1 MTNRSKAIGT
11 AWENAVVDYLRDHG
25 GRPFCERRAQNG
37 INDRGDITGLPAVVI
52 EAKAAKSLSIGAW
65 LKELDAE
72 IANDLARSKD
82 YATTGALWIK
92 TRGKTS
98 AGDGYIVMR
107 PDVWLKLLKEAGY

>member
-11 AWENAVVDYLRDHG
+11 RWESAIVDYLRAN
-25 GRPFCERRAQNG
+25 GRPFVERRTLGG
-37 INDRGDITGLPAVVI
+37 INDRGDITGLPAVVL
-52 EAKAAKSLSIGAW
+52 EAKACKTLSIGAW

-82 YATTGALWIK
+82 DATTGALWIK

>member
-1 MTNRSKAIGT
+1 MTNRSKITGTRWESAI
-11 AWENAVVDYLRDHG
+11 VDYLRAN
-25 GRPFCERRAQNG
+25 GRPFAERRTLG
-37 INDRGDITGLPAVVI
+37 GGGNDRGDITGLPAVVI

-82 YATTGALWIK
+82 DATTGALWVK

-98 AGDGYIVMR
+98 AGEGYIVMR
-107 PDVWLKLLKEAGY
+107 PDVWLRLLKEAGY

>member
-1 MTNRSKAIGT
+1 VTNRSKAKGT
-11 AWENAVVDYLRDHG
+11 SWETAIVTYLRDN
-25 GRPFCERRAQNG
+25 GRPFCERRTLGG
-37 INDRGDITGLPAVVI
+37 IHDRGDISGIPAVVI

-82 YATTGALWIK
+82 DATTGALWVK

-107 PDVWLKLLKEAGY
+107 PDVWLALLREAGY

>member
-25 GRPFCERRAQNG
+25 RPFVERRAQNG

-72 IANDLARSKD
+72 IANDKARSKD
-82 YATTGALWIK
+82 DLTTGALWIK

-107 PDVWLKLLKEAGY
+107 PDVWLDLLKEAGY